1 MAARKDGNVRMVCQL
16 NRFLLAAVVA
26 LVSMGAVVADGE
38 DARGIFLDKSSAGVR
53 FNVTLLRRDGRLTVP
68 SSYEFRSGDKVR
80 KIEVS
85 AD

>member
-38 DARGIFLDKSSAGVR
+38 DANFLDKSSAGVR
-53 FNVTLLRRDGRLTVP
+53 FDVTLLRRDGRLTVP

>member
-38 DARGIFLDKSSAGVR
+38 DANFLDKTSAGVR
-53 FNVTLLRRDGRLTVP
+53 FGVTLLRRDERLTVP
-68 SSYEFRSGDKVR
+68 ALTN
-80 KIEVS
+80 S
-85 AD
+85 AAATR

>member
-38 DARGIFLDKSSAGVR
+38 DANFLDKSSAGVR
-53 FNVTLLRRDGRLTVP
+53 FDVTLLRRDERLTVP
-68 SSYEFRSGDKVR
+68 ALTN
-80 KIEVS
+80 S
-85 AD
+85 AAATR